1 REVFEAARQRG
12 LKLGSVNPT
21 YFLSGFHRGSLI
33 SPEEKTRQR
42 AIEQT
47 QIAGRIAAELG
58 QGVLSLWFPD
68 GSLYPGQVELRHAYE
83 RMRDGL
89 VESLRDVPPTVTVL
103 LEYKLFEPGTYST
116 VIPDWGTAFLLA
128 RHVGRQAGVLVD
140 LGHHPHG
147 TNIEQIVAVLRSE
160 GLPGGFHFNTR
171 YAADDDQAVEPNPEL
186 ARIFYE
192 LLLEEGS
199 GIFPEN
205 WTFMLDQ
212 ASSRENRIEA
222 ILHSIDSLQTAL
234 ARACLVNRKILH
246 QFQRQDDIIA
256 ATRFFNQALLQA
268 DVRPVLYQARSSR
281 DLPLDPVM
289 AYKASGYQTRIE
301 ARRV

>member
-1 REVFEAARQRG
+1 
-12 LKLGSVNPT
+12 
-21 YFLSGFHRGSLI
+21 
-33 SPEEKTRQR
+33 
-42 AIEQT
+42 
-47 QIAGRIAAELG
+47 
-58 QGVLSLWFPD
+58 
-68 GSLYPGQVELRHAYE
+68 
-83 RMRDGL
+83 
-89 VESLRDVPPTVTVL
+89 
-103 LEYKLFEPGTYST
+103 EYKLFEPGTYST